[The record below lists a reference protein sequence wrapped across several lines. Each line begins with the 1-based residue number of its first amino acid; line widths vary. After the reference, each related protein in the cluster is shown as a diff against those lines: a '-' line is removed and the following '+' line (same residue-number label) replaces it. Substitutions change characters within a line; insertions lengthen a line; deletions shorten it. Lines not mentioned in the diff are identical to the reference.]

1 MARGEMAS
9 LTYSAES
16 ATHYAVRRDGSHRI
30 GTVHKFGFRWLAISP
45 AHRSLGSFASMSEA
59 GKRLIREDEKN
70 EPGISA

>member
-1 MARGEMAS
+1 MAA

-16 ATHYAVRRDGSHRI
+16 TTQYAVRRNGSHRI

-59 GKRLIREDEKN
+59 GNRLVQEDEKN
-70 EPGISA
+70 ELGSRSI